1 MTCKANNGIP
11 VVGSGCSADSAVF
24 KTTLGAKNDDI
35 VGGPFVET
43 QLGRY
48 QFKIGPNGQL
58 ISTGV
63 KDNLGQAGVS
73 ALSTSV
79 GVRSGQ
85 GDEAAFTHDT
95 LQAKTIQKRGIS
107 ASVQEVDTNK
117 DGISE
122 FEIQVQRHLPTSTQ
136 GIKLRTARLNDV
148 LGEREAYNLRNQ
160 AQTDFFNLRKSEKEK
175 ELGCATAWGGGH
187 LCRAD
192 AYARTMLESQT
203 WNNGVGVGGLSGC
216 HKDSQCM
223 RLKKLIDER
232 QWGAARQICR
242 NNPKHRGCFG
252 G

>member
-1 MTCKANNGIP
+1 MDREEPPKPEGKSSTDDESYTLEVKSPTVLLTANTIWGAMYGLQTFKQL
-11 VVGSGCSADSAVF
+11 VVLH
-24 KTTLGAKNDDI
+24 TTNTKEVIL
-35 VGGPFVET
+35 T

-122 FEIQVQRHLPTSTQ
+122 FEIQVQRHLPASTQ

-160 AQTDFFNLRKSEKEK
+160 AQEIRKGEGIGLCYR
-175 ELGCATAWGGGH
+175 LGWGTS
-187 LCRAD
+187 L
-192 AYARTMLESQT
+192 
-203 WNNGVGVGGLSGC
+203 
-216 HKDSQCM
+216 
-223 RLKKLIDER
+223 
-232 QWGAARQICR
+232 
-242 NNPKHRGCFG
+242 
-252 G
+252 